1 MYFDA
6 RAAKLLAAG
15 EHIVVDGC
23 PGLRLEASTAGRAW
37 TYRYKSP
44 VDGRMRQVKIGQWP
58 AMPAS
63 AAAAEWQALKD
74 QRDAGADPSLA
85 KKVRRKEAAQGVYTV
100 AKMVDDYY
108 KGHLLPNRKS
118 DGAEA
123 IYARLK
129 KAIIPVAQ
137 DPAAGM
143 TRKQVF
149 DLVDGLAATPVAAK
163 SVRNEMGAALALA
176 LDAARV
182 PEDTPNW
189 WRQVMAGKLRSKG
202 AMRDGQRKGTGKRIL
217 SDKELQQL
225 YQHDMPLLSVVA
237 RDIITLYLWTMA
249 RGGELVQMHAK
260 HITTEPD
267 GLWWT
272 CPKEWIKV
280 AKHEKAFDFRVPLI
294 GRAKAVVERRL
305 ATAGGGYLF
314 AGKTETGHISQAH
327 ISSQIHFRQP
337 YAKYREDVERT
348 RLTVTHW
355 SPHDLR
361 RTSRTMVAAL
371 GCPHEIGEALLG
383 HVLPG
388 VGGVY
393 NLHQYDAERRHWLQ
407 QLSTRLDGLLA
418 APGASLAGGKVDH
431 GGNEVAPGVDVG
443 KLEG

>member
-23 PGLRLEASTAGRAW
+23 PGLRLEASGAGRAW

-44 VDGRMRQVKIGQWP
+44 VDGRMRQIKIGQWP
-58 AMPAS
+58 AMPA
-63 AAAAEWQALKD
+63 AAAATQWQALKD
-74 QRDAGADPSLA
+74 QRDAGHDPSLQ
-85 KKVRRKEAAQGVYTV
+85 KKERRKEAAQGVYTV

-108 KGHLLPNRKS
+108 TGHLKLNRKAN
-118 DGAEA
+118 GADA
-123 IYARLK
+123 VYARLQT
-129 KAIIPVAQ
+129 AIADVAQ
-137 DPAAGM
+137 DPAAGI
-143 TRKQVF
+143 TRKQAF
-149 DLVDGLAATPVAAK
+149 ELVQAWADTPVAAK
-163 SVRNEMGAALALA
+163 SVRNEMGAATALA
-176 LDAARV
+176 LDADLV

-189 WRQVMAGKLRSKG
+189 WRQIMPGKLRSKG
-202 AMRDGQRKGTGKRIL
+202 AMRDGKHKGTGKRVL
-217 SDKELQQL
+217 TERELQL
-225 YQHDMPLLSVVA
+225 LDQHDMPLLSVVA
-237 RDIITLYLWTMA
+237 RDILTLYLWTMA

-280 AKHEKAFDFRVPLI
+280 ARHEKAFDFRVPLI
-294 GRAKAVVERRL
+294 GRARAVVERRL
-305 ATAGGGYLF
+305 AAVGESGYLF
-314 AGKTETGHISQAH
+314 AGDTETGHISQAH
-327 ISSQIHFRQP
+327 ISAQIHFRQP

-361 RTSRTMVAAL
+361 RTARTMIAGL

-393 NLHQYDAERRHWLQ
+393 NLHQYDAERREWLQ
-407 QLSTRLDGLLA
+407 RWSDRLDVVLGLPLLLSEQPTA
-418 APGASLAGGKVDH
+418 KV
-431 GGNEVAPGVDVG
+431 
-443 KLEG
+443 